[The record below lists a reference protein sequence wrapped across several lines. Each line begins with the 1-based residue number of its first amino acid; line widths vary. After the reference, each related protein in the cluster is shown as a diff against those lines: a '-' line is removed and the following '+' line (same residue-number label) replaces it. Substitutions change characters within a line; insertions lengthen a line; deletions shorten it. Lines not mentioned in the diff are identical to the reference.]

1 LERRIWENKQSNDLK
16 YLDTSELNNSVFYIC
31 GPHSMLKAMQ
41 SLLQEE
47 LEVPK
52 ERIKVEEF
60 TGY

>member
-1 LERRIWENKQSNDLK
+1 
-16 YLDTSELNNSVFYIC
+16 
-31 GPHSMLKAMQ
+31 MQ

-47 LEVPK
+47 LEIPN